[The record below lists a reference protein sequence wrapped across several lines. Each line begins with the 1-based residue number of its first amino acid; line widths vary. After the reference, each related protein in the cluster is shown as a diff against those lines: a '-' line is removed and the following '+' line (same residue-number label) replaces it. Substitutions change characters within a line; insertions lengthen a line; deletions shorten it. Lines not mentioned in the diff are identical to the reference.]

1 MKAKDMFFEIED
13 TEKYEEDK
21 NKKDIPVREQVE

>member
-1 MKAKDMFFEIED
+1 MKAEDMFFEIED

-21 NKKDIPVREQVE
+21 NKKDILVREQVE